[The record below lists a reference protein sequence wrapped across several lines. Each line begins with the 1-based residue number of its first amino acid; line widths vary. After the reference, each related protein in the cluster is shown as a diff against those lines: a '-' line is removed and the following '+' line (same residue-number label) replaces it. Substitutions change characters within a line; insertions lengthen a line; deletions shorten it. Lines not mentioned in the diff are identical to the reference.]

1 MQPILTI
8 ALRAAQSA
16 AEKLNYTVSSIAS
29 LTADG
34 TSRKEIFDK
43 AMEDAAWRARKVIRS
58 AHTRHHIDSVQL
70 GKEDSRDWDG
80 QSRWVI
86 DVAAGEHNLRNGYPG
101 FLVNVALY
109 TKDKIDCVALVD
121 PMTEDYMVA
130 SRGRGV
136 HFIDRRVRV
145 EYVPLA
151 QAICG
156 IATND
161 MALLSK
167 WHEAAYDIRITGCAL
182 YDFVNLAA
190 GRVHVAIA
198 QQMSP
203 ADLASALLIVQE
215 AGALTGDAQGNPIK
229 MDRGELLAANPRL
242 FKQLFSKG

>member
-16 AEKLNYTVSSIAS
+16 AEKLNYTVTSIAS
-29 LTADG
+29 LTAEG
-34 TSRKEIFDK
+34 TSRKEVFDK
-43 AMEDAAWRARKVIRS
+43 AIEDAAWRARKVIRS

-109 TKDKIDCVALVD
+109 TKDKIDCVALID
-121 PMTEDYMVA
+121 PMTEDYMIA

-136 HFIDRRVRV
+136 HFNDRRVRA
-145 EYVPLA
+145 EFVPLA
-151 QAICG
+151 QATCTL
-156 IATND
+156 ATKD
-161 MALLSK
+161 MVLLSK
-167 WHEAAYDIRITGCAL
+167 WQDAVYDIRVSGCAL
-182 YDFVNLAA
+182 YDFINLAA
-190 GRVHVAIA
+190 GRVNVAIA

-215 AGALTGDAQGNPIK
+215 AGALTGDVEGKPIK
-229 MDRGELLAANPRL
+229 MDRGELLAASPRL